1 MIIMEL
7 IKSIILVILSLISI
21 FKNIVFKKNTA
32 TYFVLKDNSDLNFID
47 RRSLVYISKKNIS
60 KSVNFVRSD
69 SLSRSILAYFRNPN
83 IIFINGFYNFFLLL
97 FFFKKKFFIEKI
109 HFLFFNFIF
118 NILNIKKFKTIDDYR
133 LVFFFFK
140 ICQNNN
146 INTHAYMHGRFSPNL
161 RSQNVLKKFCFDNY
175 YVWSNFFKKELI
187 KINPNYQYKNI
198 HIIKKF
204 PIVKKKN
211 ISNLL
216 KILFISENKISNSLI
231 IKILKIL
238 KLEKKFKIFYKFRP
252 NELIDK
258 KLQDF
263 LINHNIEYFHKENL
277 TDIFL
282 KDINCLIAFN
292 STALLEAS
300 NFLVFPIRLYL
311 KKPFK
316 IVYSERKT
324 YFNLKINKFLNNN
337 IIKILR
343 KNNQLKKIQRVVW
356 Q

>member
-1 MIIMEL
+1 M
-7 IKSIILVILSLISI
+7 
-21 FKNIVFKKNTA
+21 
-32 TYFVLKDNSDLNFID
+32 
-47 RRSLVYISKKNIS
+47 
-60 KSVNFVRSD
+60 
-69 SLSRSILAYFRNPN
+69 
-83 IIFINGFYNFFLLL
+83 
-97 FFFKKKFFIEKI
+97 
-109 HFLFFNFIF
+109 
-118 NILNIKKFKTIDDYR
+118 
-133 LVFFFFK
+133 
-140 ICQNNN
+140 
-146 INTHAYMHGRFSPNL
+146 
-161 RSQNVLKKFCFDNY
+161 
-175 YVWSNFFKKELI
+175 
-187 KINPNYQYKNI
+187 
-198 HIIKKF
+198 
-204 PIVKKKN
+204 
-211 ISNLL
+211 
-216 KILFISENKISNSLI
+216 
-231 IKILKIL
+231 

-316 IVYSERKT
+316 IVHSERKT